1 MAKSKKDKRQNIS
14 ATKKDSNLHMESE
27 IDVQDRF
34 KSETDTNT
42 GCSLHLHRNV
52 ELYGVKHGSMN
63 VTVRNEK
70 KILTDGQMAM
80 IGGLECHS
88 FAAEKPME
96 TFFFQIG
103 GMYTED
109 FLRLYSGKL
118 PAIWMM
124 DAEYNMEFIY
134 PLLETVQ
141 RRGETM
147 TTLERIGIVN
157 LIYAKIIEHYGLRNF
172 TGFNTSKVDIDII
185 IQYIYDNY
193 EEPITLESLANR
205 FGYNPRVLSAKLSK
219 MTGMDFRIFISD
231 IRMQKVILMCHDK
244 QNADMPLID
253 IVLRCGFNCVASFY
267 RAYKRAYNRNFKFNN
282 LPLH

>member
-1 MAKSKKDKRQNIS
+1 MTTRQKSKKS
-14 ATKKDSNLHMESE
+14 ETATLKSNLHMESE

-34 KSETDTNT
+34 KSEMLHGNT
-42 GCSLHLHRNV
+42 GCALHLHRNV
-52 ELYGVKHGSMN
+52 ELYGVKHGQMS

-70 KILTDGQMAM
+70 KVLTDGQMAM

-88 FAAEKPME
+88 FGAEKPMD
-96 TFFFQIG
+96 TFFMQIG

-118 PAIWMM
+118 PAIWLM
-124 DAEYNMEFIY
+124 DAAYNMEFIY
-134 PLLETVQ
+134 PFLETVWQ
-141 RRGETM
+141 RGETM

-172 TGFNTSKVDIDII
+172 TGFNSSKVDIDII

-193 EEPITLESLANR
+193 KEPITLESLANR
-205 FGYNPRVLSAKLSK
+205 FGYNPRVLSGKLSK
-219 MTGMDFRIFISD
+219 TTGMDFRIFISD
-231 IRMQKVILMCHDK
+231 IRMQKVITMCHDK
-244 QNADMPLID
+244 QNADMALID
-253 IVLRCGFNCVASFY
+253 IVSRCGFNCVASFY

-282 LPLH
+282 LPIH